1 LRIKEAR
8 IQAGL
13 SVSDVMREMNV
24 SDAAVYMWESGKA
37 SPKLANLQKLAK
49 LYGCSVDDLIGDE

>member
-1 LRIKEAR
+1 
-8 IQAGL
+8 
-13 SVSDVMREMNV
+13 MREMNV